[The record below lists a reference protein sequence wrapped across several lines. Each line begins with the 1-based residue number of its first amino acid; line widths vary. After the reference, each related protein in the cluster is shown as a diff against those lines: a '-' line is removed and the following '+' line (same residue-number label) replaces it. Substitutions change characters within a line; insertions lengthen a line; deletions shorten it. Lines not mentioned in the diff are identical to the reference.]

1 MNSMTTPKVKLA
13 VSLDAD
19 VAAQLRAAAADGR
32 ARSVSAYVQHAVQAQ
47 FAAEADFDLIVEEM
61 LATTGGA
68 VTDQERAEAARLLG
82 VGTAS

>member
-1 MNSMTTPKVKLA
+1 MTTTKVKLA

-32 ARSVSAYVQHAVQAQ
+32 ARSVSAYVQHAVRAQ

-61 LATTGGA
+61 LAATGGE

-82 VGTAS
+82 DGPAA